1 MMRNRML
8 LRTSLLSLACHAT
21 YVLVTSCSSDSE
33 PSASED
39 SGAAVTTTE
48 TVTTT
53 TQDLCADRDA
63 LQASI
68 DSLTEVD
75 VRAEGSNGV
84 EAALATVQEDLT
96 AVGESADAE
105 LQPEVDALQ
114 DAIDELGPAVENIDD
129 GGAAAAATAIADVAT
144 SAEKLIESLQDA
156 ECE

>member
-8 LRTSLLSLACHAT
+8 LRTSLLSLACLAT
-21 YVLVTSCSSDSE
+21 TVLVTSCSSDSE
-33 PSASED
+33 PSASDD
-39 SGAAVTTTE
+39 SAAVTTTE

-114 DAIDELGPAVENIDD
+114 DAIDELGPAVESIDD

-144 SAEKLIESLQDA
+144 SAEALISSLQDA
-156 ECE
+156 QCE